1 MFNWINENIKGD
13 KVIWTIVL
21 LLSIFSLL
29 AVYSSTTTLAYR
41 LKGGNTE
48 FYLIKHLFLV
58 LFGLFLMYAF
68 HRWDYRYLSKISV
81 AMLLITIPLLLF
93 TLILGTSLNQAS
105 RWLTLPILNISFQ
118 TSDLAKLSL
127 LMYLSRN
134 LSRIQKEEQSIV
146 NTFLL
151 KQALP
156 ILVVCGLIL
165 PADLSTA
172 IILGI
177 TSFILLFIGRVKMRY
192 ILGAAGFVI
201 LMGFISVLVIK
212 NHKDLGLENV
222 GRVSTWNARMDSYLN
237 LEDNV
242 SSNYQVK
249 QAKIA
254 IATGGL
260 VFGKGPG
267 KSNQRDFLPHPYS
280 DFIYAIIIEEYGLLF
295 GGALVLFLYLLFL
308 FRTLKILFG
317 SPKAFG
323 ALLAVGLGFSLC
335 MQAIIHMAVNVSLLP
350 VTGLTLPFVSM
361 GGTSIIFTSISVG
374 IILSVSKNSKEK
386 KMSVNV

>member
-1 MFNWINENIKGD
+1 MFDWINENIKGD

-68 HRWDYRYLSKISV
+68 HRWDYRYFSKISV

-93 TLILGTSLNQAS
+93 TLMLGTSLNQAS
-105 RWLTLPILNISFQ
+105 RWLTLPMLNISFQ

-134 LSRIQKEEQSIV
+134 LSRIQKEEQSLV

-177 TSFILLFIGRVKMRY
+177 TSFILLFIGRVNLRY
-192 ILGAAGFVI
+192 IFGAAGFVI
-201 LMGFISVLVIK
+201 LMGFISALVIK
-212 NHKDLGLENV
+212 NHKYLGLENV

-280 DFIYAIIIEEYGLLF
+280 DFIYAIIIEEYGLFF

-335 MQAIIHMAVNVSLLP
+335 MQAITHMAVNVSLLP

-374 IILSVSKNSKEK
+374 IILSVSKNSKEE
-386 KMSVNV
+386 NIPANA

>member
-13 KVIWTIVL
+13 KVIWIIVL

-48 FYLIKHLFLV
+48 FYLIKHLCLV
-58 LFGLFLMYAF
+58 LFGLFLMYVF
-68 HRWDYRYLSKISV
+68 HHWDYRYLSKISV

-146 NTFLL
+146 KTFLL

-177 TSFILLFIGRVKMRY
+177 TAFILLFIGRVNMRY

-201 LMGFISVLVIK
+201 LMGFISALVIK
-212 NHKDLGLENV
+212 NHKSLGLENV

-295 GGALVLFLYLLFL
+295 GGVLVLFLYLLFL

-374 IILSVSKNSKEK
+374 IILSVSKNSKEEK
-386 KMSVNV
+386 ISVNV

>member
-1 MFNWINENIKGD
+1 MFDWINENIKGD

-48 FYLIKHLFLV
+48 YYLIKHLFLV
-58 LFGLFLMYAF
+58 LFGLFLMYVF
-68 HRWDYRYLSKISV
+68 HRWDYRYFSKISV
-81 AMLLITIPLLLF
+81 ALLLITIPLLLF

-177 TSFILLFIGRVKMRY
+177 TSFILLFIGRVNMRY

-201 LMGFISVLVIK
+201 LMGFISALVIK
-212 NHKDLGLENV
+212 NHKSLGLENV

-242 SSNYQVK
+242 SSNYQIK

-374 IILSVSKNSKEK
+374 IILSVSKNSKEEK
-386 KMSVNV
+386 ISVNV

>member
-1 MFNWINENIKGD
+1 MFEWFIENIKGD
-13 KVIWTIVL
+13 RVIWVIVL
-21 LLSIFSLL
+21 LLSFFSLL
-29 AVYSSTTTLAYR
+29 AVYSSTIALAYR
-41 LKGGNTE
+41 IQDGNTE
-48 FYLIKHLFLV
+48 FYMIKHLLLV
-58 LFGLFLMYAF
+58 VFGLFLMYVF
-68 HRWDYRYLSKISV
+68 HTWDYRYFSKISV
-81 AMLLITIPLLLF
+81 VMLIITIPLLLF
-93 TLILGTSLNQAS
+93 TLMLGTSLNQAS
-105 RWLTLPILNISFQ
+105 RWLTLPVINISFQ

-134 LSRIQKEEQSIV
+134 LSRIQKEEQDFV
-146 NTFLL
+146 KTFLL

-156 ILVVCGLIL
+156 VVLVCGLIL

-177 TSFILLFIGRVKMRY
+177 TSFILLYIGRVKTRY
-192 ILGAAGFVI
+192 IVGSLAV
-201 LMGFISVLVIK
+201 VLIVGIASIMVIK
-212 NHKDLGLENV
+212 NHKSLGLENV
-222 GRVSTWNARMDSYLN
+222 GRVSTWNARIDSYLN

-254 IATGGL
+254 IATGGM
-260 VFGKGPG
+260 FGKGPG
-267 KSNQRDFLPHPYS
+267 KSLQRYFLPHPYS
-280 DFIYAIIIEEYGLLF
+280 DFIYAIIIEEYGFVF
-295 GGALVLFLYLLFL
+295 GGMLILFLYLLFL
-308 FRTLKILFG
+308 FRTLKILFD

-335 MQAIIHMAVNVSLLP
+335 LQAIIHMAVNVSVLP

-374 IILSVSKNSKEK
+374 IILSISKMSKENNLVK
-386 KMSVNV
+386 NA

>member
-1 MFNWINENIKGD
+1 
-13 KVIWTIVL
+13 
-21 LLSIFSLL
+21 
-29 AVYSSTTTLAYR
+29 
-41 LKGGNTE
+41 
-48 FYLIKHLFLV
+48 V
-58 LFGLFLMYAF
+58 LFGLFLMYVF
-68 HRWDYRYLSKISV
+68 HHWDYRYLSKISV

-93 TLILGTSLNQAS
+93 TLMLGTSLNQAS

-146 NTFLL
+146 KTFLL

-177 TSFILLFIGRVKMRY
+177 TAFILLFIGRVNMRY

-201 LMGFISVLVIK
+201 LMGFISALVIK
-212 NHKDLGLENV
+212 NHKSLGLENV

-295 GGALVLFLYLLFL
+295 GGVLVLFLYLLFL

-374 IILSVSKNSKEK
+374 IILSVSKNSKEEK
-386 KMSVNV
+386 ISVNV

>member
-1 MFNWINENIKGD
+1 MFDFIVENIKGD
-13 KVIWTIVL
+13 KVIWVIVL
-21 LLSIFSLL
+21 ILSFFSLL

-41 LKGGNTE
+41 LQGGNTE
-48 FYLIKHLFLV
+48 FYLIKHLLLV
-58 LFGLFLMYAF
+58 MFGLFLMYIF
-68 HRWDYRYLSKISV
+68 HTWDYRYFSKISV
-81 AMLLITIPLLLF
+81 VMLIITIPLLLF
-93 TLILGTSLNQAS
+93 TLMLGTSLNQAS
-105 RWLTLPILNISFQ
+105 RWLTLPMLNISFQ

-134 LSRIQKEEQSIV
+134 LSRIQKEEQDFV
-146 NTFLL
+146 KTFLL

-156 ILVVCGLIL
+156 IVLVCGLIL

-177 TSFILLFIGRVKMRY
+177 TSFILLYIGRVKTRY
-192 ILGAAGFVI
+192 VVGSLAVI
-201 LMGFISVLVIK
+201 LIVGIASVLVIK
-212 NHKDLGLENV
+212 NHKSLGLENV
-222 GRVSTWNARMDSYLN
+222 GRVSTWNARIDSYLN

-254 IATGGL
+254 IATGGM
-260 VFGKGPG
+260 FGKGPG
-267 KSNQRDFLPHPYS
+267 KSLQRYFLPHPYS
-280 DFIYAIIIEEYGLLF
+280 DFIYAIIIEEYGFVF
-295 GGALVLFLYLLFL
+295 GGMLILFLYLLFL
-308 FRTLKILFG
+308 FRTLKILFD

-335 MQAIIHMAVNVSLLP
+335 LQAIIHMAVNVSVLP

-374 IILSVSKNSKEK
+374 IILSISKMSKENNLVK
-386 KMSVNV
+386 NA